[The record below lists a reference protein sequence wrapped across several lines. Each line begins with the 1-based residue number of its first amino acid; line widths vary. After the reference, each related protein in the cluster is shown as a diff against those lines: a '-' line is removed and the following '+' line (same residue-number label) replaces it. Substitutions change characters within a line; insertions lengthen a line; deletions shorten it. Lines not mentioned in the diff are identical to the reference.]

1 MRQPIKV
8 LVIEDHRS
16 DRFIAQQLLREYD
29 LEFSWQ
35 RVASEPELRAVAKAF
50 NPSLVFCA
58 DELATNSRH
67 AALDMLR
74 LLALRTVEIHVA
86 EVGDMDGSRA
96 PRPSRLS
103 AARLVGSDAIQA
115 SAPSAEG
122 RKLLPRLL
130 EASED
135 LVATSDAAGWIV
147 YANTKTSRLL
157 GELHRQ
163 SIGSVLGLAYDFAS
177 PQPGPPRLAFFDA
190 STGLPK
196 PVHLSDLIS
205 FMMARARADRTAIPI
220 VALDLQA
227 LSFMN
232 ELCGGTSAARCGVIA
247 RVGADDIVVM
257 LPDPLRPSD
266 AALSVQRNRPIER
279 PIVPTIEPS
288 IERPIERACSINE
301 NYAGEGADSSA
312 KHRLPVEVGLD
323 DALKRNAI
331 SVHYQ
336 PQFELQSGR
345 GCGVEALARWTL
357 SNGSSV
363 APAIFIPVAERSG
376 MIDSLGATVLQ
387 SACDTAAAWRGREGE
402 RLTVSVNVSTRQ
414 INPEFFRILGGILD
428 TSGLPAGRLELEIA
442 EAAVLANT
450 DLTGRYVKEWKRLG
464 VRVAVNHAGT
474 NYSNL
479 KYLSQLPVDRLKL
492 DRSLIQTI
500 AVDKRTAGITHAL
513 ISLGA
518 ALGVDVLAEGVETET
533 QFKMLTELGCKQ
545 VQGYLLARPMPAV
558 QAQVALRKPWGNLPK
573 TVQHSSSAMR
583 ENYAS

>member
-1 MRQPIKV
+1 MKEPIKV

-16 DRFIAQQLLREYD
+16 ERFIAQQLLREYD

-35 RVASEPELRAVAKAF
+35 RVASESELRAIAKAF
-50 NPSLVFCA
+50 RPSLVFCA

-86 EVGDMDGSRA
+86 EVGDMDISRA

-103 AARLVGSDAIQA
+103 AGHTAGSDGIQA
-115 SAPSAEG
+115 AAPPGQRSE
-122 RKLLPRLL
+122 LPPRLL
-130 EASED
+130 EASD
-135 LVATSDAAGWIV
+135 DVVATSDAAGWIV

-157 GELHRQ
+157 GELQRH

-177 PQPGPPRLAFFDA
+177 PQRGPPRLAFFDA

-205 FMMARARADRTAIPI
+205 FMMVRARADRSAIPI
-220 VALDLQA
+220 VALDPQA

-232 ELCGGTSAARCGVIA
+232 DLCGGGAAARCGVIA
-247 RVGADDIVVM
+247 RVGADDIVVV
-257 LPDPLRPSD
+257 LPDPLSPSD
-266 AALSVQRNRPIER
+266 AALNVQRNRPLDRTAER
-279 PIVPTIEPS
+279 S
-288 IERPIERACSINE
+288 CSINE
-301 NYAGEGADSSA
+301 NYAAEGTEVSA

-402 RLTVSVNVSTRQ
+402 RLTVSVNVSTLQ

-428 TSGLPAGRLELEIA
+428 TSGLPAARLELEIA

-492 DRSLIQTI
+492 DKSLIQTI
-500 AVDKRTAGITHAL
+500 AVDRRAAGITHAL

-533 QFKMLTELGCKQ
+533 QFQMLTELGCKQ
-545 VQGYLLARPMPAV
+545 VQGYLLGRPMPAV
-558 QAQVALRKPWGNLPK
+558 QAQVALRKPWGNLPRA
-573 TVQHSSSAMR
+573 VQHSTSMIR